1 MILGLILAPM
11 ISYSIIKILSV
22 SPVWANSAGLDSVT
36 DLKILSIY
44 PWVVGGLILSL
55 LFIVFPTLM
64 TMKSEEI
71 IVDSADQY
79 RPKPF
84 WWQKYFID
92 AWFLILAG
100 IILFQFWGS
109 KSGEGQGAIDNARTF
124 SDFENIILLMP
135 IVVVLVILFG
145 FYRFFPIVAS
155 LMAYFISKTNLLS
168 TKLAIDRI
176 ARFPAD
182 ALLLGGLVL
191 LVSSVGAFLASF
203 GGTLERSQEE
213 AAYFSTGGDAK
224 ISRPGGF
231 DLMSFSDLDIV
242 FSAEEG
248 IDRAT
253 AAYRSVGGIGSI
265 QVGTLVP
272 LLGVD
277 VETIGDTLVT
287 NSVQIDDLNEGINKL
302 AFASSSSV
310 APRLIEMGSTSI
322 SVWVKPEYGKGNRFL
337 WLHIMDSDGASHIYS
352 MGPLNFFDWK
362 KLTVDLAKGN
372 QPAPPGPYK
381 LKSILIF
388 ENAFGSGGSPGSIL
402 IDDLTAANAE
412 TESLEVDNFDIAR
425 DWLPVLVTGTRSD
438 SVTGV
443 IDSNRGEV
451 LRFEWGKQTAQGLRG
466 IYVTPK
472 FDRVPAL
479 AHDRFLSLKGI
490 EVGDVTSIY
499 ISGRLV
505 PIRIVGEID
514 KFPTLNPNPVGFLVM
529 DGESLLDHLN
539 VTNIGPYVWPN
550 EIMLRFSEQ
559 NETIDLVSYL
569 SDKPELTGTII
580 DKSTIMESSD
590 KNPLEAAGWKG
601 AALLATGYT
610 LLLLGLG
617 IGSYLLYTIKK
628 STREIAILKALGL
641 GVVAN
646 NSSLSLGYF
655 STVAM
660 SLPLGLAT
668 GLFLSQILVPR
679 FNNLSVKGAS
689 PYYSLNVD
697 LSLLLIFCSVIIAS
711 VIVFVVSVLVAQNR
725 LSIATIIRSDNE
737 G

>member
-1 MILGLILAPM
+1 
-11 ISYSIIKILSV
+11 
-22 SPVWANSAGLDSVT
+22 
-36 DLKILSIY
+36 
-44 PWVVGGLILSL
+44 
-55 LFIVFPTLM
+55 
-64 TMKSEEI
+64 
-71 IVDSADQY
+71 
-79 RPKPF
+79 
-84 WWQKYFID
+84 
-92 AWFLILAG
+92 
-100 IILFQFWGS
+100 
-109 KSGEGQGAIDNARTF
+109 
-124 SDFENIILLMP
+124 
-135 IVVVLVILFG
+135 
-145 FYRFFPIVAS
+145 
-155 LMAYFISKTNLLS
+155 
-168 TKLAIDRI
+168 
-176 ARFPAD
+176 
-182 ALLLGGLVL
+182 
-191 LVSSVGAFLASF
+191 
-203 GGTLERSQEE
+203 
-213 AAYFSTGGDAK
+213 
-224 ISRPGGF
+224 
-231 DLMSFSDLDIV
+231 
-242 FSAEEG
+242 
-248 IDRAT
+248 
-253 AAYRSVGGIGSI
+253 
-265 QVGTLVP
+265 
-272 LLGVD
+272 
-277 VETIGDTLVT
+277 
-287 NSVQIDDLNEGINKL
+287 
-302 AFASSSSV
+302 
-310 APRLIEMGSTSI
+310 
-322 SVWVKPEYGKGNRFL
+322 
-337 WLHIMDSDGASHIYS
+337 
-352 MGPLNFFDWK
+352 
-362 KLTVDLAKGN
+362 
-372 QPAPPGPYK
+372 
-381 LKSILIF
+381 
-388 ENAFGSGGSPGSIL
+388 
-402 IDDLTAANAE
+402 
-412 TESLEVDNFDIAR
+412 
-425 DWLPVLVTGTRSD
+425 
-438 SVTGV
+438 
-443 IDSNRGEV
+443 
-451 LRFEWGKQTAQGLRG
+451 
-466 IYVTPK
+466 
-472 FDRVPAL
+472 
-479 AHDRFLSLKGI
+479 
-490 EVGDVTSIY
+490 
-499 ISGRLV
+499 V